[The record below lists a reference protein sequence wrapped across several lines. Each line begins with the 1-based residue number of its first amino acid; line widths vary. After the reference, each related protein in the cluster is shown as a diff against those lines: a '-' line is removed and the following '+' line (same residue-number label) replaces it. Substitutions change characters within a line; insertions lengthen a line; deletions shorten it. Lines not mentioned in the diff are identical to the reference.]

1 MSKAESSLNKIKVK
15 KKTPKNTVVTKV
27 ALLINLLGTVL
38 LSLFSFSP

>member
-27 ALLINLLGTVL
+27 ALLINLGIVL
-38 LSLFSFSP
+38 LSLFSYSP